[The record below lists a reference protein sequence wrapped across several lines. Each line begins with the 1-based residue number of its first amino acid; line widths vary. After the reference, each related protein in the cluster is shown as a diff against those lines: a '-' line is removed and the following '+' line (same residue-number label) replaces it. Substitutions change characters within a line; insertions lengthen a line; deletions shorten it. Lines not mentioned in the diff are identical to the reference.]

1 MIYYLIPIFYYICGT
16 CFFIMYDL
24 YYNINNN
31 KIITYNSINFNNDLT
46 NKLINDDDI
55 NFNPILDENL

>member
-1 MIYYLIPIFYYICGT
+1 MLLFPVN
-16 CFFIMYDL
+16 D
-24 YYNINNN
+24 

>member
-1 MIYYLIPIFYYICGT
+1 MTYQIEIGI
-16 CFFIMYDL
+16 DL
-24 YYNINNN
+24 N
-31 KIITYNSINFNNDLT
+31 KIT